1 MLGLSALEVGV
12 DLMLEADMAEIR
24 RKSLA
29 LGDLFIEQMQ
39 PLCDVYGFELVST
52 QGHAER
58 GSQVAYAHPQGYQIV
73 QALKEFDV
81 IADFRA
87 PDILR
92 FGLTPLY
99 LRYRDIVETAR
110 RLEKVCATRAWDK
123 PQYHQRA
130 AVT

>member
-1 MLGLSALEVGV
+1 M
-12 DLMLEADMAEIR
+12 R
-24 RKSLA
+24 
-29 LGDLFIEQMQ
+29 
-39 PLCDVYGFELVST
+39 PLCDTYGFELVTT

-58 GSQVAYAHPQGYQIV
+58 GSQVAYAHPQGYEIV
-73 QALKEFDV
+73 QAMKEYDV

-99 LRYRDIVETAR
+99 LRYRDIVETVE
-110 RLEKVCATRAWDK
+110 RLENLCASRAWDK
-123 PQYHQRA
+123 PQYRERA

>member
-1 MLGLSALEVGV
+1 M
-12 DLMLEADMAEIR
+12 
-24 RKSLA
+24 
-29 LGDLFIEQMQ
+29 
-39 PLCDVYGFELVST
+39 
-52 QGHAER
+52 
-58 GSQVAYAHPQGYQIV
+58 

-99 LRYRDIVETAR
+99 LRYRDIVETTR